1 MKRTAIQRRT
11 PLRPKAPPPRHARQW
26 EGEAPKVA
34 PARATLRSD
43 TRARMVVPVPKDN
56 PIEHE
61 SYRRL
66 VAARPC
72 IACGITG
79 ISQAAHGP
87 TLGKSIK
94 ADDRSCVPLCADQPG
109 RKGCHGLVDRYVMF
123 NRDQRTEVMAS
134 WARRTQ
140 EAIVSEGLWP
150 DGLERPD
157 VPMSRARDTTAEARN
172 AVAPRLDG
180 RVKPL

>member
-1 MKRTAIQRRT
+1 MRRSAPVKRTGFT
-11 PLRPKAPPPRHARQW
+11 PKAPPRPARQW
-26 EGEAPKVA
+26 EGPA
-34 PARATLRSD
+34 PAVTPPRATLQRHAGK
-43 TRARMVVPVPKDN
+43 ARMVVPVHKDS
-56 PIEHE
+56 PVEHE
-61 SYRRL
+61 GYRRL

-150 DGLERPD
+150 DELERPD
-157 VPMSRARDTTAEARN
+157 VGAK
-172 AVAPRLDG
+172 APT
-180 RVKPL
+180 